1 MPVDVNDIMWAL
13 GVNVKCVNRL
23 IGASAGAD
31 LEKLPSLVVDYFT
44 DCCVME
50 TKGLRNLFQHVAIL
64 SVGAADQTI
73 ALRFWCLA
81 VWREKVIPTAA
92 VRRDAAVEES
102 LT

>member
-23 IGASAGAD
+23 IGASAG

-73 ALRFWCLA
+73 ALRFGCLA
-81 VWREKVIPTAA
+81 FEREKDIQ
-92 VRRDAAVEES
+92 RRSFGVM
-102 LT
+102 LLLRNL